1 MPSSQF
7 IDYNHYPPRSIIC
20 TPCLSTAQVIDPR
33 GKAKFDLVYN
43 GVINKTSSYLLPVNI
58 SIYPRMDSGEPNRV
72 IYADAPTNTT
82 TSILLL
88 RTSGTSSAQAWGNQA
103 SPRSQRHGSLSAAN
117 RDPSA
122 RDGVAEASAYHSD
135 TRSAS
140 APCAR
145 GASQFSLETDPW
157 RRLLPHRAAA
167 VISQ

>member
-58 SIYPRMDSGEPNRV
+58 STYPRIDSGEQNRV

-82 TSILLL
+82 TSILLHL
-88 RTSGTSSAQAWGNQA
+88 TPLQQSGFWDWNLLI
-103 SPRSQRHGSLSAAN
+103 REL
-117 RDPSA
+117 
-122 RDGVAEASAYHSD
+122 VAGTPPAII
-135 TRSAS
+135 
-140 APCAR
+140 
-145 GASQFSLETDPW
+145 
-157 RRLLPHRAAA
+157 AA
-167 VISQ
+167 VVSVVTTISLQSWMKKSENHIK